1 MRTALLLPLL
11 LGSLFGTAAPAAAQ
25 ADACT
30 DTANVSWE
38 TNWRDVTVETAIVH
52 VPGCEDG
59 EEVGL
64 QLLTDDGDLPSDPLV
79 EPVQAEHAT
88 FDLAPLDVRIEPVI
102 GVRVLLHGE
111 ELVEVVDILVEQRFF
126 APSGNEQGGL
136 LRATTLEVPVAGEY
150 EVPGAPTR
158 YDVALCADMQWA
170 APDDLVS
177 EGAGTFTATTAG
189 THVVCY
195 QQQPGTPGGPPDAE
209 DPTVVGTEVLGTQ
222 FTRPSPETEAS
233 DRAAGGP
240 LPRTGANILAL
251 VLTGFT
257 LIVVGRRATRL
268 RGG

>member
-1 MRTALLLPLL
+1 MRAALLLPLL
-11 LGSLFGTAAPAAAQ
+11 LAGLLGTAAPAAAQ
-25 ADACT
+25 VDACT
-30 DTANVSWE
+30 DTANVNWV

-88 FDLAPLDVRIEPVI
+88 FDLTPLDVRIEPVT
-102 GVRVLLHGE
+102 GVRVLLQGE
-111 ELVEVVDILVEQRFF
+111 ELIEVVDIVVEQRFF
-126 APSGNEQGGL
+126 ASSGNEQRGL
-136 LRATTLEVPVAGEY
+136 LRTTTLEVPLDGEY

-158 YDVALCADMQWA
+158 YDIAPCAAVQWV
-170 APDDLVS
+170 APDDLIG

-195 QQQPGTPGGPPDAE
+195 QQQPGSPGGQPDPE

-222 FTRPSPETEAS
+222 FTRPSPES
-233 DRAAGGP
+233 DTSDGAAGGP
-240 LPRTGANILAL
+240 LPRTGANVLAL
-251 VLTGFT
+251 ALTGLT
-257 LIVVGRRATRL
+257 LIVVGRRATRP
-268 RGG
+268 RGD